1 MINYCRVVDGMVFE
15 INVPM
20 IMLNNINKFPNLD
33 KETLASLRTNDDV
46 CHLVKE
52 GEELWLTKTN
62 GRKIEKI
69 MKKDLKTRLSLFEK
83 LKSILGIEDE
93 TGVYDCSVIGI
104 EYRKKKIFLKCN
116 FNVTLDSKM
125 VIAVITLEVK
135 GKLKT
140 ESLQVGNYVQN
151 NIVLNKYSIDKLDIS
166 VFNKISDLALKKK
179 LNDFEQNAVLRA
191 VDNFIY
197 SNSLP
202 VKCPLDAWTKYKI
215 GLIKGLKLK
224 VIPQYQISYP
234 RELSAYHVVKD
245 MKITKGIEY
254 FKVCTIDNK
263 DVWVNSAEA
272 IISEI

>member
-20 IMLNNINKFPNLD
+20 TMLNNINKFPNLD

-191 VDNFIY
+191 VDSFIY

-224 VIPQYQISYP
+224 VIPQYQKSYP
-234 RELSAYHVVKD
+234 RELSTYHVVKD